1 MNEQIN
7 LENEVNKEMSEI
19 VFLSEIVDQNLL
31 PKNAKEAL
39 KNENWRKAMQDK
51 YNSLS
56 ENKVWDLVEDNG
68 AKVDWV
74 VDGILEL
81 NMVRRGR

>member
-1 MNEQIN
+1 MNEQVN
-7 LENEVNKEMSEI
+7 LEHELNKEMSGI
-19 VFLSEIVDQNLL
+19 VFLSEIVDQIFL

-39 KNENWRKAMQDK
+39 KNDNWRKAMQDE

-68 AKVDWV
+68 AKVVGSRWHF
-74 VDGILEL
+74 
-81 NMVRRGR
+81 